1 MIETIASVRSNQE
14 IIEGYKLLEVQLNRE
29 IEHSPG
35 QFAMVRP
42 SGLLEPLLRRALA
55 IYRGDGTRVEFLYHV
70 LGAGTQALSKLKSDD
85 EVDILIPLGN
95 SWPLATSAGQ
105 RIRKAAVVAGG
116 IGSASVLTLCRQ
128 LKETGVETT
137 VLFGAAD
144 ERAAVGCGLDHFRE
158 LGLPMIVTTDDGSLG
173 EKGLVTSALEKALSN
188 DVETVYSCGPWPM
201 MRRVSEISMANGIT
215 CYASLEAPMGCGF
228 GVCVGCVVAVHVEA
242 QGYGSYKRVCTDGS
256 IFAAETIRW
265 DVNAMGD

>member
-116 IGSASVLTLCRQ
+116 IGTPAVLKPCRQ
-128 LKETGVETT
+128 LHK
-137 VLFGAAD
+137 
-144 ERAAVGCGLDHFRE
+144 
-158 LGLPMIVTTDDGSLG
+158 
-173 EKGLVTSALEKALSN
+173 N
-188 DVETVYSCGPWPM
+188 
-201 MRRVSEISMANGIT
+201 RRWRT
-215 CYASLEAPMGCGF
+215 RY
-228 GVCVGCVVAVHVEA
+228 
-242 QGYGSYKRVCTDGS
+242 
-256 IFAAETIRW
+256 FAAAAALTAIGRSRLHSP
-265 DVNAMGD
+265 